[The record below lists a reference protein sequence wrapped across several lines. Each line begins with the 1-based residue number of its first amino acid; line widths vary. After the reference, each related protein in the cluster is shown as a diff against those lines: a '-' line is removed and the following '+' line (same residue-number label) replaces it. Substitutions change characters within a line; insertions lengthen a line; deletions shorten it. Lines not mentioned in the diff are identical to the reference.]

1 MRAVAREEEKLA
13 VLKQEKLD
21 KEKKKEKKAIAKAA
35 KEALVAQEVIRK
47 AKQKEINAQVKA
59 KHRKQGVFRSGSC

>member
-21 KEKKKEKKAIAKAA
+21 KEKKKEKKAIAQAA
-35 KEALVAQEVIRK
+35 KEALVAQEAIKK
-47 AKQKEINAQVKA
+47 AEQKEINA
-59 KHRKQGVFRSGSC
+59 